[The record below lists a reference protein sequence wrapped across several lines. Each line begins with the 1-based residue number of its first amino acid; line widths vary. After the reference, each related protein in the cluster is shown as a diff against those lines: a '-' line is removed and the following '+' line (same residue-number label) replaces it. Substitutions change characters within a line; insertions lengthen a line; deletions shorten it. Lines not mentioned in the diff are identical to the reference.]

1 MATAAGVLKRDPIK
15 DAIFVWEGRDRA
27 GKVIKG
33 EMRAGGKNVVH
44 ATLRRQGI
52 NVTKVRK
59 QRLGGGKIAGIGGQR
74 VEGSAALGG
83 KHGNKRLRCRRH
95 YPRATASAAIIRASA
110 PSPTRVRAAVMW

>member
-1 MATAAGVLKRDPIK
+1 MATAAGVLKRDAIK
-15 DAIFVWEGRDRA
+15 EAIFVWEGRDRA

-59 QRLGGGKIAGIGGQR
+59 QRLGGGKKITEKDITLQ
-74 VEGSAALGG
+74 VALLLTFKEAKLGW
-83 KHGNKRLRCRRH
+83 KRLVNEH
-95 YPRATASAAIIRASA
+95 
-110 PSPTRVRAAVMW
+110 